1 MLRGGYGRQGPSVVI
16 LETHCP
22 RNKPI
27 SSHSINCKPRG
38 IPNTCTGPGTNMHH
52 LTLTRK
58 TPQQRGHEIKDRN
71 GKIPPQRSK
80 LVEEEQAEQEA
91 AACGCEGGR
100 NGERLEKRIKA
111 FEL

>member
-1 MLRGGYGRQGPSVVI
+1 MEKY
-16 LETHCP
+16 
-22 RNKPI
+22 
-27 SSHSINCKPRG
+27 
-38 IPNTCTGPGTNMHH
+38 
-52 LTLTRK
+52 
-58 TPQQRGHEIKDRN
+58 
-71 GKIPPQRSK
+71 PPQRSK